1 MLSDC
6 FPILSVFY
14 FKKNR
19 EKIFWKESEMFPTH
33 VSQQKEQNYITH
45 Q

>member
-19 EKIFWKESEMFPTH
+19 EKKIWKESEMFH
-33 VSQQKEQNYITH
+33 NKKNKITLLINNH
-45 Q
+45 